1 LNTVDFVRDLTKVE
15 MDLWFE
21 GEELRFRDPKG
32 AINEA
37 RARHI
42 LASQAGIVAY
52 AS

>member
-1 LNTVDFVRDLTKVE
+1 LKTVDFVRDLTKVK

-21 GEELRFRDPKG
+21 GEEFRDPKG

-37 RARHI
+37 RARHT